1 MRREEED
8 KIPITFDSS
17 GISGRV
23 GDFEARNVD
32 IWAEIGSTRV
42 TKVNPGEAFE
52 IHADFELKNYEPGS
66 WTFWS
71 GCLTVW
77 DKAQTQ
83 PVGNWNYGEFKANT
97 TWQKPWWPANRPGV
111 NVNSGIQVPTEFKI
125 IIICNQKAWAGNP
138 PESEWD

>member
-1 MRREEED
+1 MRREEE
-8 KIPITFDSS
+8 KVGITFDIS
-17 GISGRV
+17 GIEGRV

-42 TKVNPGEAFE
+42 TEVLAGEAFE
-52 IHADFELKNYEPGS
+52 VHADFELKNYAPGS

-71 GCLTVW
+71 CCLTVYN
-77 DKAQTQ
+77 DTENE
-83 PVGNWNYGEFKANT
+83 PVNYWSYGEFKAND

-111 NVNSGIQVPTEFKI
+111 NVNSGILVPTKFLIKI
-125 IIICNQKAWAGNP
+125 FCNQKAYAGHP